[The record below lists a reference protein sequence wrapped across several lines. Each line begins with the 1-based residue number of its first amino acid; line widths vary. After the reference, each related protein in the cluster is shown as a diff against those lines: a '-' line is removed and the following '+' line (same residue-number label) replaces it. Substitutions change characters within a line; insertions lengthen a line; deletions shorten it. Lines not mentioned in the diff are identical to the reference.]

1 MHMLTCAHLQELT
14 MRNKPPRWEA
24 RLEKIN
30 ATHGIGHAGTGAL
43 GQEGGQTAHS
53 DYGGML
59 QELSEEIKVHQRE
72 NGRSS
77 SDFVRENMKL
87 AGSGRPPRPRSAIVA
102 SVHAV
107 ALPCVCLVS
116 FACCNFAAVSVLYR
130 GAQAVLECWSLVW
143 HLACLTI
150 LTPHRRA
157 FLPPDQ
163 IDADLPTKH
172 ELFNDKARLK
182 VAVLSTN
189 GTGSDCRS
197 LGISDEQSYVGIQ
210 KDVLAL
216 GTSSSVRKRSGAALI
231 RPASAVGM
239 STLVTHIDSAPT
251 SAWDGDLDLRRALS
265 APLVR
270 EFADLLTQQRDQGL
284 LATKVEEK
292 QADAVNLGLS
302 ARSVIMH
309 TSRRQ
314 GLKGIA
320 AAQLEATV
328 RGTMARQQWRT
339 YPDRVVRVLQAYVRR
354 KAVRLSYLEARV
366 RLRRYLARQ
375 RDIKRQ

>member
-1 MHMLTCAHLQELT
+1 
-14 MRNKPPRWEA
+14 
-24 RLEKIN
+24 
-30 ATHGIGHAGTGAL
+30 
-43 GQEGGQTAHS
+43 
-53 DYGGML
+53 
-59 QELSEEIKVHQRE
+59 
-72 NGRSS
+72 
-77 SDFVRENMKL
+77 
-87 AGSGRPPRPRSAIVA
+87 
-102 SVHAV
+102 
-107 ALPCVCLVS
+107 
-116 FACCNFAAVSVLYR
+116 
-130 GAQAVLECWSLVW
+130 
-143 HLACLTI
+143 
-150 LTPHRRA
+150 
-157 FLPPDQ
+157 
-163 IDADLPTKH
+163 
-172 ELFNDKARLK
+172 

-189 GTGSDCRS
+189 GTRSDCRS
-197 LGISDEQSYVGIQ
+197 LGISDEQSYFGIQ

-251 SAWDGDLDLRRALS
+251 SAWDGDLDRASS

-284 LATKVEEK
+284 LGTKVEEK

-302 ARSVIMH
+302 VRSVILH
-309 TSRRQ
+309 TFSRQ
-314 GLKGIA
+314 GLKGFA

-339 YPDRVVRVLQAYVRR
+339 YPDRVVRVLQAYLRR